1 MKRYKLHNFLLAFL
15 CVISGLFVT
24 AGTTVIPSTVLIN
37 LLINTLRVLFIA
49 YLVYGIV
56 QIFKASNKGKD
67 GNV

>member
-1 MKRYKLHNFLLAFL
+1 MKRYKLHNFLMAFFCL
-15 CVISGLFVT
+15 ISGLAVI
-24 AGTTVIPSTVLIN
+24 AGTTVISSTVLIN
-37 LLINTLRVLFIA
+37 LLINTLRVLFLA